1 MPETKSLTFTYKEVV
16 EALIRYNDLHE
27 GLWGLS
33 IEFALAAANIA
44 PEPGGD
50 LLPTAI
56 IPVKKI
62 GLTRSN
68 EPNNLTVDAS
78 EANPAKKTKSS
89 KQK

>member
-1 MPETKSLTFTYKEVV
+1 MSETKSLTFTYKEVL

-68 EPNNLTVDAS
+68 EPNNLTVDAA
-78 EANPAKKTKSS
+78 EVNPAQKTRKK
-89 KQK
+89 

>member
-1 MPETKSLTFTYKEVV
+1 MPETKSITFTYKEVV

-33 IEFALAAANIA
+33 IEFGLAAANVA
-44 PEPGGD
+44 PESGGD
-50 LLPTAI
+50 LLPTAL

-62 GLTRSN
+62 GLTRSG

-78 EANPAKKTKSS
+78 KANPLEKTK
-89 KQK
+89 KK